1 LKRGIGRRRFLAT
14 AASVVAGTLAY
25 GFLGEPKHIRTTAIE
40 IGISD
45 LPASWDGLRI
55 VQLSDFHRGK
65 HVDEQQVAKA
75 GEIARGLSPDLV
87 VLTGD
92 FVTGSASFI
101 GSCLDALGRI
111 PSPLGTFAV
120 LGNHDWWTN
129 GSMIREALQEANIH
143 VLSNAAV
150 RLGKANAPLWLLGV
164 EDLWSPAF
172 SLNSA
177 VHAVEDSGSTILLCH
192 NPDVL
197 PRAAKFGLD
206 LVLSGHTHGGQVCLP
221 GIGAL
226 MLPIEGDRSL
236 ARGLHQRGPTQIF
249 ITTGIGLVS
258 PPIRINCPPEVAA
271 ITLRSR
277 PTSQIA

>member
-1 LKRGIGRRRFLAT
+1 LRRGIGRRGFLAT
-14 AASVVAGTLAY
+14 AASVVTGALAY
-25 GFLGEPKHIRTTAIE
+25 GFLGEPRHIRTTEVE

-65 HVDEQQVAKA
+65 HVAERHIAKA
-75 GEIARGLSPDLV
+75 GDIARNLSPDLV

-92 FVTGSASFI
+92 FVTGSAALV
-101 GSCLDALGRI
+101 GSCLEALGKI
-111 PSPLGTFAV
+111 PSALGTFAV
-120 LGNHDWWTN
+120 LGNHDWWT
-129 GSMIREALQEANIH
+129 GGALVTRGLEEAGIH

-164 EDLWSPAF
+164 DDLWSPTF
-172 SLNSA
+172 SLSKA
-177 VHAVEDSGSTILLCH
+177 VHAVEHPGTTILLCH

-197 PRAAKFGLD
+197 PRAVRRGLD

-226 MLPIEGDRSL
+226 LLPIEGDRSL
-236 ARGLHQRGPTQIF
+236 ARGLHRSGQTQIF
-249 ITTGIGLVS
+249 VTTGVGLVS

-271 ITLRSR
+271 ITLRR
-277 PTSQIA
+277 RATSHIA